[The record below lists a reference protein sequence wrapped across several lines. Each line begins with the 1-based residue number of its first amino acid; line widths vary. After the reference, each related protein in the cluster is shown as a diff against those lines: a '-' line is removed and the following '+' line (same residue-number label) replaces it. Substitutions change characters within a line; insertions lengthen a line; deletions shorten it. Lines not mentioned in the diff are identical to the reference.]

1 MSFSDTSTNTATL
14 PPVSNADAAVT
25 LLKPDAAHPINIV
38 CPISAP
44 AGTDEQITPPVRKP
58 RKKRAP
64 KHDFKDGFGRVFAH
78 RHSNGGGWVAD
89 SALVAEDCYVGPKA
103 GVTQRARVLCGV
115 RIESKAS
122 VRGNA
127 LIMSRT
133 TLRGFAIV
141 QGTACVRDCVLENH
155 AQISGD
161 ADVSGTN
168 MYGRALVAGSAMVR
182 NSHLRGRTIVG
193 GNAVLIAVTANG
205 WIEFNSNCSVL
216 RSTLHGLASVS
227 GHARMLDSA
236 VNNYNWQACGLKLE
250 EYETLRFRPDCF
262 VLITESATVQDST
275 NIYSPVKVCGASR
288 LMNNDISAREIGL
301 PVSARENQQNA
312 DSLFNRAVIMNK
324 IWRGARTSTREEL
337 DRLLSADL
345 TGESHPTTA
354 VPQIT
359 RQHTQSPY
367 SLERLSQG
375 RRIVPV

>member
-1 MSFSDTSTNTATL
+1 MSFSDTNTNTATL
-14 PPVSNADAAVT
+14 PPASNADAAVT
-25 LLKPDAAHPINIV
+25 LLKPDAV
-38 CPISAP
+38 YPISIPGP
-44 AGTDEQITPPVRKP
+44 ADEQITPTVRKP

-89 SALVAEDCYVGPKA
+89 TAHVGEDCYIGPKA
-103 GVTQRARVLCGV
+103 GVTQYARVIKGV

-127 LIMSRT
+127 IVMKQT
-133 TLRGFAIV
+133 ILRGFSIV

-161 ADVSGTN
+161 ADVVGTN
-168 MYGRALVAGSAMVR
+168 MYGRALVAGTAMVR
-182 NSHLRGRTIVG
+182 NSNLRGRVVVG

-205 WIEFNSNCSVL
+205 WIEFNNNCNVL

-227 GHARMLDSA
+227 GHARVLDSA
-236 VNNYNWQACGLKLE
+236 VNNYNWQACGVKLAD
-250 EYETLRFRPDCF
+250 YETLRFRADCF
-262 VLITESATVQDST
+262 VIITESAILQDST
-275 NIYSPVKVCGASR
+275 NIYSPVKICGASR
-288 LMNNDISAREIGL
+288 LINNDITVREMAL
-301 PVSARENQQNA
+301 PPSARENPQNTN
-312 DSLFNRAVIMNK
+312 SNGNVFNRAVIMNK
-324 IWRGARTSTREEL
+324 VWRGARTGSREEL
-337 DRLLSADL
+337 DRLLAADL
-345 TGESHPTTA
+345 NAPNSTTA